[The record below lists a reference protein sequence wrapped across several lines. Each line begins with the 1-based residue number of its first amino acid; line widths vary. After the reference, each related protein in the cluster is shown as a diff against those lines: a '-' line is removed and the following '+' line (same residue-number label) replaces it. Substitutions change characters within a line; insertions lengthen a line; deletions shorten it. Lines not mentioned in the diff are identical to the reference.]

1 MTKIKFIRQGVHT
14 KITRSWLVFME
25 NEKEAF
31 DEIKF
36 DWSNQDINWYG
47 EQYNSGNKKIQK
59 IIGKKFS
66 KLQQIKKAY
75 EDNFK
80 EIKKMLDEHKKGAN
94 Q

>member
-1 MTKIKFIRQGVHT
+1 MKKIKFIRQGVHT

-36 DWSNQDINWYG
+36 DWSNQDVSWYG

-75 EDNFK
+75 EGNFK
-80 EIKKMLDEHKKGAN
+80 EIKKMLDEQKME